1 MWRVLAFVLLT
12 LCLFDGGRPA
22 VAGDSMDWVV
32 RKLTGTVTYDM
43 VGGQTVPV
51 ESGDFLAP
59 GMSIRTGDNGR
70 ARLERGV
77 EWLVIVPNSRVTIL
91 EQPEAGMESG
101 VRVETGKIGVHIQKR
116 SGKHF
121 SVGAPNLVAVVKG
134 TTFSV
139 RVAGTDNEV
148 EVREGLVEV
157 SSRAS
162 GEVAD
167 VGAGQRASVT
177 NGSLSLGG
185 KAGDGPAQ
193 NASEGPA
200 VKIYTVLPKSKLAP
214 PIPTKEKPSK
224 GKKGKKGKAGPK
236 NWNGHVSPPIG
247 RGPRDDDDH
256 GGPGGDDDDNS
267 GPGGGDDDNRGRGDG
282 DDDD

>member
-12 LCLFDGGRPA
+12 LSLLDGGRPA
-22 VAGDSMDWVV
+22 VAANSRDWVV
-32 RKLTGTVTYDM
+32 RKLTGAVTYDM
-43 VGGQTVPV
+43 EGGQSVPV

-77 EWLVIVPNSRVTIL
+77 EWLVVVPNSRVTIL
-91 EQPEAGMESG
+91 TQPEAGMESG
-101 VRVETGKIGVHIQKR
+101 VRVESGKIGVHIQKR

-139 RVAGTDNEV
+139 RVDGTDNEV
-148 EVREGLVEV
+148 DVHEGLVEV

-167 VGAGQRASVT
+167 VGPGQRASVT
-177 NGSLSLGG
+177 NGSLSLNG
-185 KAGDGPAQ
+185 KAGDGADAQ
-193 NASEGPA
+193 DRSEGPS
-200 VKIYTVLPKSKLAP
+200 VRVYTVLPKAKLVP
-214 PIPTKEKPSK
+214 LVPKQEKPAKAKKGTK
-224 GKKGKKGKAGPK
+224 GKVGPK
-236 NWNGHVSPPIG
+236 NWGNHQGHPIG
-247 RGPRDDDDH
+247 RHWR
-256 GGPGGDDDDNS
+256 DDDDNS
-267 GPGGGDDDNRGRGDG
+267 GPGGGRDDDDNRGPGGG